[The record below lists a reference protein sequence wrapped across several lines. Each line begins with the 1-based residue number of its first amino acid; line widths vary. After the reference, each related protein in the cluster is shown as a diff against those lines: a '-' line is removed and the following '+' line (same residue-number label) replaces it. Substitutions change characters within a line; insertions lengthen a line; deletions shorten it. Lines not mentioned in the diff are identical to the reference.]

1 MNIDLLITIAAAIVL
16 ANLINKTVVNP
27 LLNKIF
33 GGSSKG
39 EGGSSSKGYK
49 GSASSSKLQKTK

>member
-33 GGSSKG
+33 GGNSKVESGSSKG
-39 EGGSSSKGYK
+39 FKSSACSRN
-49 GSASSSKLQKTK
+49 LQEKK

>member
-1 MNIDLLITIAAAIVL
+1 MNIELLITIAAAIVL

-33 GGSSKG
+33 GGNQVPHSHPSSRNHVRRK
-39 EGGSSSKGYK
+39 KDH
-49 GSASSSKLQKTK
+49 AVQN